1 MVRKNSWRASLV
13 FLLLVVALFGL
24 IWRLVELNIIQRD
37 FLLQQSDAR
46 ILRTVTM
53 PAHRGMIMDRRGT
66 VLAMST
72 PTYSAWINPKFFQA
86 NQKQLN
92 ELSKD
97 LNLPVAFIQSRDIPG
112 KGFVYLR
119 RLNPPDVM
127 ERVKA
132 LHIPGVHFQQEYQRF
147 YPEGSVAS
155 HVLGITNIDDRGQEG
170 LELAYNNWLAG
181 TPGQEEV
188 LKDRLGNVI
197 QDVGMLKTP
206 VQGHDLV
213 LSIDH
218 RIQYIAYRA
227 LKEQVKKLNA
237 KSGSIVVLNPK
248 TGEILAMANQ
258 PSFNPNDRK
267 TVTERDCRNRAVTDS
282 FEPGSSMKPF
292 TIALALASGQYTPQ
306 SLVDTHPGYLM
317 VGGYTIKDDFVDNG
331 IIDLRKIL
339 EVSSN
344 VGAAKILLS
353 LPPQPFFKL
362 LRGFGFG
369 QVTDSGFPGESPGRL
384 VEHSVWYKSD
394 IATLAYGYGIAV
406 TTLQLAHAYSILA
419 DNGISHPVTFLK
431 LNSVPAGK
439 QVVPKKVANDIVKML
454 ESVVYGK
461 NPGATG
467 GLAKVPGYI
476 VSGKTGTAYIA
487 GPHGYD
493 KKKYV
498 GDFVGMAPATDPQ
511 LVIAVDIRD
520 PNNSQNLHFGGS
532 TAAPVFAKVMA
543 ASLRILDI
551 PPDNISNKPPEL
563 SLNPGADQP
572 HYVIPAKVGIQ
583 SLSR

>member
-1 MVRKNSWRASLV
+1 MSYPFKHHWRASLV
-13 FLLLVVALFGL
+13 FILLIVTLFGVL
-24 IWRLVELNIIQRD
+24 WRLVELNIIQRH

-46 ILRTVTM
+46 ILRTVTI
-53 PAHRGMIMDRRGT
+53 PAHRGMITDRLGT

-72 PTYSAWINPKFFQA
+72 PVYSAWINPKFFHA
-86 NQKQLN
+86 DNQQLN
-92 ELSKD
+92 ALAKN
-97 LNLPVAFIQSRDIPG
+97 LNVPVSLIQSRDIPG
-112 KGFVYLR
+112 KGFVYVR
-119 RLNPPDVM
+119 RQNPPDVM

-132 LHIPGVHFQQEYQRF
+132 LHIPGVHFQQDYQRF
-147 YPEGSVAS
+147 YPEGEVMA

-170 LELAYNNWLAG
+170 LELAYNGWLSG
-181 TPGQEEV
+181 TPGQKEV

-197 QDVGMLKTP
+197 ENVALLKTP
-206 VQGHDLV
+206 EQGHDLV

-227 LKEQVKKLNA
+227 LKEQVQKLNA
-237 KSGSIVVLNPK
+237 KAGSIVVLNPK

-258 PSFNPNDRK
+258 PSFNPNDRA
-267 TVTERDCRNRAVTDS
+267 TVSERDCRNRAVTDS
-282 FEPGSSMKPF
+282 FEPGSTMKPF
-292 TIALALASGQYTPQ
+292 TIALALSSGQYTTK
-306 SLVDTHPGYLM
+306 SLVNTNPGYMM
-317 VGGYTIKDDFVDNG
+317 VGGYEIKDDFVDNG

-353 LPPQPFFKL
+353 LPPQPFFDL
-362 LRGFGFG
+362 LRRFGFG
-369 QVTDSGFPGESPGRL
+369 RRTDSGFPGESGGRL

-419 DNGISHPVTFLK
+419 DNGIEHPVTFLK
-431 LNSVPAGK
+431 LQGAPASRE
-439 QVVPKKVANDIVKML
+439 VIPKKIANEVVKML

-467 GLAKVPGYI
+467 HAAQVPGYWI
-476 VSGKTGTAYIA
+476 SGKTGTAYIA
-487 GPHGYD
+487 GPDGYN

-498 GDFVGMAPATDPQ
+498 GDFVGMAPATNPR
-511 LVIAVDIRD
+511 LVIAVVIRD
-520 PNNSQNLHFGGS
+520 PNNAQHLHFGGQ

-543 ASLRILDI
+543 ASLRILNI
-551 PPDNISNKPPEL
+551 PPDNMNSVAPTENEKAML
-563 SLNPGADQP
+563 KRVRD
-572 HYVIPAKVGIQ
+572 
-583 SLSR
+583 